1 MMEWLAGYAVR
12 AGLRYAPD
20 ADERWLRAWEP
31 YATLRVP
38 VRYEHLLEGAALT
51 VARFVVDGGA
61 SAWIAIAQDDRVRG
75 RAAVT
80 NDGTRAFGDGP
91 ELLAYAGPSDARVR
105 TQNLTMP
112 RRQTGDAAF
121 DAAFAVFAPSGDDLG
136 LAVRPGVRRVALSW
150 RTPVHFEVRP
160 GGVVLAPVALR
171 ADAASL
177 GWLLQAVATLAR
189 KARGE

>member
-1 MMEWLAGYAVR
+1 MDWLAGYAAR
-12 AGLRYAPD
+12 TGLRYAPD

-51 VARFVVDGGA
+51 VARFVLDGGA

-91 ELLAYAGPSDARVR
+91 ELV
-105 TQNLTMP
+105 TMP
-112 RRQTGDAAF
+112 RQRTGDAAF
-121 DAAFAVFAPSGDDLG
+121 DAVFAVFAPSNDEVA
-136 LAVRPGVRRVALSW
+136 LAVTPGVRRVALSW
-150 RTPVHFEVRP
+150 RTPVHFEVRA

-171 ADAASL
+171 ADPASL
-177 GWLLQAVATLAR
+177 AWLLQAVATLTR
-189 KARGE
+189 KAGGG

>member
-1 MMEWLAGYAVR
+1 MDWLAGYAAR

-51 VARFVVDGGA
+51 IARFVVDGGA
-61 SAWIAIAQDDRVRG
+61 SAWIAIAQDERVRG

-80 NDGTRAFGDGP
+80 NDGSRVFGDGP
-91 ELLAYAGPSDARVR
+91 ELV
-105 TQNLTMP
+105 TMP
-112 RRQTGDAAF
+112 RHPTGDPAF
-121 DAAFAVFAPSGDDLG
+121 DATFAVFAPTGDDLG
-136 LAVRPGVRRVALSW
+136 LAVTPDVRRVALSW

-171 ADAASL
+171 ADPASL
-177 GWLLQAVATLAR
+177 AWLLQAIATLTR
-189 KARGE
+189 KAAQG

>member
-1 MMEWLAGYAVR
+1 MDWLAGYAAS

-38 VRYEHLLEGAALT
+38 VRYEHLLEGPALT
-51 VARFVVDGGA
+51 VARFVLDGGA
-61 SAWIAIAQDDRVRG
+61 SAWIAIAQDEGIRG

-80 NDGTRAFGDGP
+80 NDATRAFGDGP
-91 ELLAYAGPSDARVR
+91 ELVA
-105 TQNLTMP
+105 MP
-112 RRQTGDAAF
+112 RLPTGDPAF
-121 DAAFAVFAPSGDDLG
+121 DSAFAVYAPSATELG
-136 LAVRPGVRRVALSW
+136 LAVTPGVRRVALSW
-150 RTPVHFEVRP
+150 KTPVHFEVRP

-177 GWLLQAVATLAR
+177 GWLLQAVATLTR
-189 KARGE
+189 KAAAGG

>member
-1 MMEWLAGYAVR
+1 MMEWLAGYAAR

-38 VRYEHLLEGAALT
+38 VRYEHLLEGPALT
-51 VARFVVDGGA
+51 VARFVLDGGA

-80 NDGTRAFGDGP
+80 NDGTRSFGDG
-91 ELLAYAGPSDARVR
+91 ELV
-105 TQNLTMP
+105 TMP
-112 RRQTGDAAF
+112 RRHTGDAAF
-121 DAAFAVFAPSGDDLG
+121 TAFAPSSDELG
-136 LAVRPGVRRVALSW
+136 LAVTPGVRRVALSW

-177 GWLLQAVATLAR
+177 GWLLQAIATLAR

>member
-1 MMEWLAGYAVR
+1 MEWLAGYAAR

-38 VRYEHLLEGAALT
+38 IRYEHLLEGAALT
-51 VARFVVDGGA
+51 IARFVVVGGA
-61 SAWIAIAQDDRVRG
+61 SAWIAIAQDERVRG

-80 NDGTRAFGDGP
+80 NDGSRAFGEGP
-91 ELLAYAGPSDARVR
+91 ELV
-105 TQNLTMP
+105 TMP
-112 RRQTGDAAF
+112 RHATGDPSF
-121 DAAFAVFAPSGDDLG
+121 DATFAVFAPSGDEMG
-136 LAVRPGVRRVALSW
+136 LAVTPGVRRVTLSW

-171 ADAASL
+171 ADPASL
-177 GWLLQAVATLAR
+177 AWLLQAVATLTR
-189 KARGE
+189 KAAQG

>member
-1 MMEWLAGYAVR
+1 MEWLAGYAAR
-12 AGLRYAPD
+12 AGLRYVPE

-38 VRYEHLLEGAALT
+38 VRYEHLLEGPALT
-51 VARFVVDGGA
+51 VARFVLDGGA
-61 SAWIAIAQDDRVRG
+61 NAWIAIAQDDRVRG

-91 ELLAYAGPSDARVR
+91 DLVA
-105 TQNLTMP
+105 MP
-112 RRQTGDAAF
+112 RCPTGDPVF
-121 DAAFAVFAPSGDDLG
+121 DAAFAVFAPSRDELG
-136 LAVRPGVRRVALSW
+136 LALTPGVRRVTLSW
-150 RTPVHFEVRP
+150 RTPVHLEVRP

-171 ADAASL
+171 ADPASL

>member
-1 MMEWLAGYAVR
+1 MEWLAGYAAS
-12 AGLRYAPD
+12 AGLRYAPE

-38 VRYEHLLEGAALT
+38 LRYEHLLEGPALT
-51 VARFVVDGGA
+51 VARFVLDGGA

-80 NDGTRAFGDGP
+80 NDATRSFGDGP
-91 ELLAYAGPSDARVR
+91 ELI
-105 TQNLTMP
+105 TMP
-112 RRQTGDAAF
+112 RARTGDAAF
-121 DAAFAVFAPSGDDLG
+121 DAAFAVFAPSSDELG
-136 LAVRPGVRRVALSW
+136 LAVTPGVRRVSLSW

-177 GWLLQAVATLAR
+177 GWLLQAVATLTR
-189 KARGE
+189 KASGA

>member
-1 MMEWLAGYAVR
+1 MEWLAGYAAR

-51 VARFVVDGGA
+51 IARFVVDGGA

-80 NDGTRAFGDGP
+80 NDGSRAFGEGP
-91 ELLAYAGPSDARVR
+91 ELV
-105 TQNLTMP
+105 TMP
-112 RRQTGDAAF
+112 RHPTGDPTF
-121 DAAFAVFAPSGDDLG
+121 DATFAVFAPTGHELG
-136 LAVRPGVRRVALSW
+136 VAVTPGVRRVALSW

-171 ADAASL
+171 ADPASL
-177 GWLLQAVATLAR
+177 AWLLQAIATLTR
-189 KARGE
+189 KAAQG